1 LIMPV
6 RRTLPFP
13 WAPIFL
19 LTTIFYLNFT
29 SRVLLAPF
37 MPVIEKDMGMGHGGA
52 GSLFLYI
59 ALGYGAG
66 LLGSGFVTSR
76 LSHRLTIA
84 WAIIMVGVALLT
96 VSRST
101 SIGGMRLGLVIVGL
115 FAGFYI
121 PSGIATLTD
130 LASQEHWGKA
140 LAIHELGPN
149 LGYVT
154 VPLLAEGLLKFFHW
168 REALAV
174 MGMVSILMGVFFFLM
189 GKGGNQKGHPPRWSS
204 MRTIITSPPYW
215 MMTAL
220 FTVSIGSSIGLYTM
234 IPLFL
239 VNEMGMERRLANPLI
254 GFSRVF
260 GIIILFCS
268 GFFTDRFGPK
278 SAMTFFLLTTGIF
291 TLLFGAFRHP
301 LATPVLMFL
310 QAAST
315 ACLFPVGFTILSVV
329 FPPRLRSTA
338 VSLVM
343 VVGFSLGGGA
353 VPSGLGHWAE
363 NFSFSSGFALL
374 GVFFLLMLPFFLR
387 VANRLEV

>member
-1 LIMPV
+1 MPAGKPF
-6 RRTLPFP
+6 PFP

-19 LTTIFYLNFT
+19 LTSIFYLNFT
-29 SRVLLAPF
+29 SRVLLAPL
-37 MPVIEKDMGMGHGGA
+37 MPVIEKDMGIGHGGA
-52 GSLFLYI
+52 GSLFLFV
-59 ALGYGAG
+59 AVGYGAG

-84 WAIIMVGVALLT
+84 WAIIMVGVASLA

-101 SIGGMRLGLVIVGL
+101 SIGAMRLGLVIVGL

-121 PSGIATLTD
+121 PSGIATLTE
-130 LASQEHWGKA
+130 LVSQEHWGRA

-149 LGYVT
+149 LGYIT
-154 VPLLAEGLLKFFHW
+154 VPLLAEGLLKFLTW

-174 MGMVSILMGVFFFLM
+174 MGMVSIFMGVLFLFL
-189 GKGGNQKGHPPRWSS
+189 GKGGRHKGHPPRWAS

-220 FTVSIGSSIGLYTM
+220 FTVSIGSSVGLYTM

-239 VNEMGMERRLANPLI
+239 VNEMGMERTLANPLI

-268 GFFTDRFGPK
+268 GFFTDRFG
-278 SAMTFFLLTTGIF
+278 SRRAMTFFLLTTGIF
-291 TLLFGAFRHP
+291 TLLFGAVHHP
-301 LATPVLMFL
+301 IATPVLMFL

-329 FPPRLRSTA
+329 FPPPLRSTA

-343 VVGFSLGGGA
+343 VVGFSLGGGV

-374 GVFFLLMLPFFLR
+374 GIFFLLMLPFFLR